1 MKYAEIQKM
10 SDEQLTDTLKTLR
23 KELFDLR
30 STAVT
35 EQVETTHKFG
45 ELRRDIAR
53 LATEHTARNPKPA
66 RQPRGEAAP
75 ATA

>member
-10 SDEQLTDTLKTLR
+10 SDEQLTQTLATLR

-35 EQVETTHKFG
+35 EQVTQTHQFG
-45 ELRRDIAR
+45 ALRRDIAR
-53 LATEHTARNPKPA
+53 FATELTGRNPKPA
-66 RQPRGEAAP
+66 RQAKTQP
-75 ATA
+75 AVA